1 MSEYANDES
10 SSPPR
15 HGSGDANLHNIS
27 MEDAANN
34 SIIGKVKSRV
44 SSILPN
50 RLSKW
55 FSPSAKLQNDSL
67 NGSICGSNTNTLQ
80 TRRRRRIEIE
90 DEDNY
95 EDEEDVQRPGE
106 YEENNH
112 RLYVKQSHNREREI
126 EVDDDDDDSQNSD
139 DEYNSNNSN
148 KQTRRDLNV
157 ERQPPAKRSRLNI
170 DVRDSPLITRHQP
183 LLSSTPAVGSSYL
196 RNSGSTTSASRSSY
210 QRYTNLNLY
219 GNQSKKEPAFNF
231 GQQKDS
237 KPLNTDIIDLI
248 SNPSY
253 EHDDKLAEASNTYGG
268 SRSGISSRKSLNI
281 PSSASTLTSVERV
294 YATVA
299 HLKRQPLSTA
309 KADLSATHTV
319 GIPPRRTSTTIHEVE
334 DQESEDQDKVQSS
347 DGTEKREELLESN
360 ANTCNGGSNNFTVN
374 KRQKL
379 INGTG
384 LKAATLPESNEAIL
398 IDSASESGES
408 AMDVM
413 KTNSSNKQ
421 QRKTGLFNMSAA
433 GATNTRNSSRTSSF
447 GNGLNFYSH
456 LEGRK
461 SLFSGPNHGI
471 SNPLNNSTLSL
482 TSLNRRQFNASIY
495 GSTSALSD
503 SRLLNTFS
511 PFYKGKTTYG
521 GAAAYNKYTAGAGA
535 SSVRI
540 TPTLIRPTSSLST
553 LSSNTSMGNN
563 VNTQIGDNST
573 ISSTAKRILDL
584 INDFATPLSEAKKM
598 ASSLK
603 SNPNLQIPP
612 QAKGRLNESD
622 LNASR
627 AMRLSQVRT
636 PYTRP
641 AVILQ
646 PSGNAS
652 GRGTAGGLMPPIKE
666 LQVPTMSQ
674 LLQMKKIQNTTE
686 KARKIAQNSLV
697 NSGTSE
703 YTLPEVATTKTNTN
717 NDQDQQKHTNKIRNK
732 VTNSLRPSAATKDL
746 QDEEPP
752 PPVNLPNIAFP
763 LMQSVPKIDIQLN
776 KPSVTSNNTL
786 ECKTSNAAR
795 TESSKINSFVF
806 NNTPTKTATQTSASI
821 DSKKIPPVPTQSMN
835 TISST
840 HKTTTNTFK
849 FSEPLQIVGV
859 STPTQSVTK
868 NDIDK
873 YKFSPPLDVVVT
885 PTSTSVKQHN
895 PQPKQPQLKEG
906 SCLDALSKPFTLP
919 PTTPKTN
926 MPDQT
931 SSINGSLNASSGFGN
946 QFKKSSNEWEC
957 DACMIRNKS
966 DANKCVACE
975 TPRTQKSSTNQ
986 QPTNTP
992 LSFNAST
999 TSTFG
1004 QQFKKSSNEWEC
1016 DACMI
1021 RNKQDATKCVACET
1035 PRKGAAQQSTTALPA
1050 IKNSFGDA
1058 FKPKSGT
1065 WECETCM
1072 ISNKNEA
1079 NECIACQTKKPGATG
1094 TTSTTTAAPATQFK
1108 FGFSSAT
1115 GTGIA
1120 NANSNADV
1128 GFKTLAAQQKAS
1140 KWECDACM
1148 TRNDANRTK
1157 CACCEQPKP
1166 GATSAEPTNSSST
1179 KFQFGATA
1187 ASKFSFGFG
1196 TGANVPK
1203 EDDLRKGLASKT
1215 EDSVKT
1221 ASVPAQGGFQF
1232 GIKPISS
1239 TTSESKK
1246 DETDANTKITG
1257 FKFGA
1262 GPASTTVVTKVSETS
1277 AVSSAPTGF
1286 VFGSKPL
1293 TTTTTATTKSTPAL
1307 SSDTAASTPSVKF
1320 TLPPTTTNT
1329 TVSNNEKPTG
1339 VAAPTFGFG
1348 ASTASST
1355 TGGFSF
1361 GTKIETVKPTATVNE
1376 EKKSLES
1383 FAFKAPTT
1391 ISATPPKSSGFV
1403 FGSSTINSSSTVAA
1417 TTVSSSITT
1426 TSSTSATTT
1435 TSSTITAAVK
1445 PMFTFGSSSATTPA
1459 ANTQATTGFGGFN
1472 FGSNSASNAAAT
1484 TTTANT
1490 LFAAVTSTST
1500 ISTTANLTST
1510 TSLSTSSTTT
1520 TTPASTNIFGSF
1532 GGGGGTSNASATPI
1546 FGSSINP
1553 PANNNLTTVSS
1564 STNNSTSANTPQ
1576 FGTFGSKTTSNVFGS
1591 FGGAGGNNSTLVK
1604 PKETSTSQSSQS
1616 NSGGFVFGSNAMN
1629 NSAAATTAS
1638 AGSVTSTSTT
1648 WPKNSF
1654 VFGSA
1659 ASNTPSTNSAVA
1671 ANTNENKEVAK
1682 PSVFGSFGSS
1692 STSTTNQQQT
1702 SSIFGVPATASN
1714 AAASGPTNS
1723 STNLFGSNSAPAAT
1737 SIFGANSSGNAA
1749 TPTPAF
1755 GSSPFGG
1762 AASSTSAT
1770 PTFGSTA
1777 ASGPTTFGGFGAAT
1791 NNTTTNTTEVKKPEA
1806 AFNFGAAPAT
1816 QNTSVSKFFGGF
1828 NFGSSASTTKPAF
1841 NFGGTT
1847 TTQQPTFNFTGT
1859 AESQNSTKPFQ
1870 FGATP
1875 SAPVFNFNRGALEA
1889 SANARS
1895 PNSTASKT
1903 ENTCTDKT
1911 SNTTVENI
1919 IKANANSSVDR
1930 SQQNKHE
1937 QTGLC
1942 LRQNII
1948 SSRIN
1953 KKELKLQCQQQKQQL
1968 DDIIFSK
1975 TLFNKETDDASR
1987 RESSCSGLNTADV
2000 ASNRQLLQTNRFS
2013 KDVSRKTPEDPMNS
2027 LKQKNKILLN
2037 KYKLIRKPSSIAT
2050 ASASATAKGKEGTTK
2065 ELIVHSGGNGG
2076 LQQTKTKRV
2085 VKMRTTVSPIKLNYY
2100 RKINNASI
2108 NETHK
2113 GAVEAEEKNKHIFK
2127 NKLLTSSVT
2136 GTTSPT
2142 QSNFSSV
2149 LFKSPRR
2156 KVQMIVS
2163 DNTSKPKKFQETKSR
2178 YSLVINKPNT
2188 SVYTNPKNS
2197 SKTTATFPKTT
2208 TTEEPSS

>member
-1 MSEYANDES
+1 MSEYAQDES

-15 HGSGDANLHNIS
+15 HGSGDANLNIS

-90 DEDNY
+90 EEDNY
-95 EDEEDVQRPGE
+95 EDDEDVQRPGE

-112 RLYVKQSHNREREI
+112 RLYAKQSQTREREI
-126 EVDDDDDDSQNSD
+126 EVDDENDDDDESQNSD
-139 DEYNSNNSN
+139 EEYNSNNLT

-183 LLSSTPAVGSSYL
+183 LLSSTPAVASSYL
-196 RNSGSTTSASRSSY
+196 RNSGSTASASRSSY

-237 KPLNTDIIDLI
+237 KPFNTDIIDLI

-253 EHDDKLAEASNTYGG
+253 EHDDKLAEASNAYGG
-268 SRSGISSRKSLNI
+268 SRTGISSRKSLNI

-309 KADLSATHTV
+309 KADLSTSHTV

-334 DQESEDQDKVQSS
+334 DQESEDQEKVQSG

-360 ANTCNGGSNNFTVN
+360 ANTCNGGSNNFTAN

-379 INGTG
+379 INGSG
-384 LKAATLPESNEAIL
+384 LKAAGLPESNEAIL

-421 QRKTGLFNMSAA
+421 RKTGLFNMSAT

-612 QAKGRLNESD
+612 QAKGRLNEND

-686 KARKIAQNSLV
+686 KARKIAQNSVV

-732 VTNSLRPSAATKDL
+732 VTNSLRPSAAAKDL

-776 KPSVTSNNTL
+776 KPSVTTNNTI
-786 ECKTSNAAR
+786 ECKTSNAAK

-806 NNTPTKTATQTSASI
+806 NPTPMKAATQTSISTT
-821 DSKKIPPVPTQSMN
+821 DSKKTPPVPTQSLN
-835 TISST
+835 TVSAST

-873 YKFSPPLDVVVT
+873 YKFSPPLDVIVT

-895 PQPKQPQLKEG
+895 TQPKQPQLKEG

-975 TPRTQKSSTNQ
+975 TPRTQKPSTNQ
-986 QPTNTP
+986 QSINTS
-992 LSFNAST
+992 LSFTAST

-1035 PRKGAAQQSTTALPA
+1035 PRKGATQQSTTALPP

-1065 WECETCM
+1065 WECVTCM

-1094 TTSTTTAAPATQFK
+1094 TTSTTTASPATQFK
-1108 FGFSSAT
+1108 FGFSAAAAA
-1115 GTGIA
+1115 GTGIT
-1120 NANSNADV
+1120 NANSNADA

-1187 ASKFSFGFG
+1187 ASKFSFGFS
-1196 TGANVPK
+1196 TGANAPK

-1215 EDSVKT
+1215 EDNTKP

-1246 DETDANTKITG
+1246 DETDSNTKITG
-1257 FKFGA
+1257 FKFGVT
-1262 GPASTTVVTKVSETS
+1262 PASTTVATKVSENS
-1277 AVSSAPTGF
+1277 VVSSAPSGF
-1286 VFGSKPL
+1286 VFGSKSL
-1293 TTTTTATTKSTPAL
+1293 TTTTATTKSNTAL

-1329 TVSNNEKPTG
+1329 TVSNNDKPTG
-1339 VAAPTFGFG
+1339 VAAPSFGFG
-1348 ASTASST
+1348 TSTASST

-1361 GTKIETVKPTATVNE
+1361 GTKIETVKPTASVTE

-1391 ISATPPKSSGFV
+1391 ISATSPKSSGFV
-1403 FGSSTINSSSTVAA
+1403 FGSSTINSSSTAAA
-1417 TTVSSSITT
+1417 TTVSSSINTT
-1426 TSSTSATTT
+1426 TSTSATTT

-1472 FGSNSASNAAAT
+1472 FGSNSANNATVT

-1490 LFAAVTSTST
+1490 LFSAVTSTTT
-1500 ISTTANLTST
+1500 ISTTANVTST

-1532 GGGGGTSNASATPI
+1532 GGGGGSSNASATPI

-1591 FGGAGGNNSTLVK
+1591 FGGVGGAGGNNNTLVK
-1604 PKETSTSQSSQS
+1604 PKETKPTLPVFGNVAPTSTSQSSQS

-1659 ASNTPSTNSAVA
+1659 ASATPPTNSAVP
-1671 ANTNENKEVAK
+1671 ANTSENKEVAK

-1692 STSTTNQQQT
+1692 STNTTNQQQT

-1714 AAASGPTNS
+1714 AAASGSTNS

-1737 SIFGANSSGNAA
+1737 SIFGANSSGNAV

-1816 QNTSVSKFFGGF
+1816 QNTSGGF

-1841 NFGGTT
+1841 NFGSTT

-1859 AESQNSTKPFQ
+1859 AEGTPNAPFQ
-1870 FGATP
+1870 FNAGA
-1875 SAPVFNFNRGALEA
+1875 APV
-1889 SANARS
+1889 
-1895 PNSTASKT
+1895 
-1903 ENTCTDKT
+1903 T
-1911 SNTTVENI
+1911 SNIFAPAPTPGAQT
-1919 IKANANSSVDR
+1919 A
-1930 SQQNKHE
+1930 QQ
-1937 QTGLC
+1937 
-1942 LRQNII
+1942 
-1948 SSRIN
+1948 
-1953 KKELKLQCQQQKQQL
+1953 
-1968 DDIIFSK
+1968 
-1975 TLFNKETDDASR
+1975 
-1987 RESSCSGLNTADV
+1987 
-2000 ASNRQLLQTNRFS
+2000 
-2013 KDVSRKTPEDPMNS
+2013 
-2027 LKQKNKILLN
+2027 
-2037 KYKLIRKPSSIAT
+2037 
-2050 ASASATAKGKEGTTK
+2050 AK
-2065 ELIVHSGGNGG
+2065 
-2076 LQQTKTKRV
+2076 
-2085 VKMRTTVSPIKLNYY
+2085 
-2100 RKINNASI
+2100 RKIRAPI
-2108 NETHK
+2108 RR
-2113 GAVEAEEKNKHIFK
+2113 
-2127 NKLLTSSVT
+2127 VT
-2136 GTTSPT
+2136 
-2142 QSNFSSV
+2142 Q
-2149 LFKSPRR
+2149 R
-2156 KVQMIVS
+2156 
-2163 DNTSKPKKFQETKSR
+2163 
-2178 YSLVINKPNT
+2178 
-2188 SVYTNPKNS
+2188 
-2197 SKTTATFPKTT
+2197 
-2208 TTEEPSS
+2208 